1 MSKLIPK
8 AYKFRFYPQD
18 DLKIILAKTFGCGRF
33 VYNKTLDFSEK
44 HYAQKDIINNY
55 KNLTGTDRINFVTE
69 LKNTLEEDKENPNYG
84 KLKCPWLHEVSS
96 IALQQASRH
105 LNNAYDRV

>member
-18 DLKIILAKTFGCGRF
+18 DLKIILAKTFGCVRF

-44 HYAQKDIINNY
+44 HYAQKDIIDNY
-55 KNLTGTDRINFVTE
+55 KNLTGTDRTCAGNVRPKTS
-69 LKNTLEEDKENPNYG
+69 
-84 KLKCPWLHEVSS
+84 KLNSTKKSRAVSNETR
-96 IALQQASRH
+96 ILV
-105 LNNAYDRV
+105 L

>member
-18 DLKIILAKTFGCGRF
+18 DLKIILAKTFGCVRF

-44 HYAQKDIINNY
+44 HYTYITITTMPQELRSMLAQ
-55 KNLTGTDRINFVTE
+55 E
-69 LKNTLEEDKENPNYG
+69 M
-84 KLKCPWLHEVSS
+84 
-96 IALQQASRH
+96 
-105 LNNAYDRV
+105 

>member
-44 HYAQKDIINNY
+44 HYAQKDIIDNY

-69 LKNTLEEDKENPNYG
+69 LKY
-84 KLKCPWLHEVSS
+84 PWLHEVSS
-96 IALQQASRH
+96 IALQQSARH

>member
-18 DLKIILAKTFGCGRF
+18 DLKIILAKTFGCVRF

-44 HYAQKDIINNY
+44 HYAQKE
-55 KNLTGTDRINFVTE
+55 V
-69 LKNTLEEDKENPNYG
+69 LESKG
-84 KLKCPWLHEVSS
+84 L
-96 IALQQASRH
+96 
-105 LNNAYDRV
+105 